1 MFCTIEDAWGQS
13 STRGQGSFGS
23 PNFSESQSNFLGLQS
38 SGRKSKEL
46 SNLSDNMSD
55 KLDNSLKNLDP
66 SSKIKSINNDKISN
80 KEMFEQSDKPESF
93 KLNEYTFHQEKNTN
107 NEEKKQDMYNKY
119 MELKEMF
126 EDKYSPVEEKVSE
139 VCLALDNHLSK
150 CERCRSKY
158 LFRSKSE
165 TKHLEQYNSSI
176 DLSKISLYINSNKDT
191 ITIFLFGVL
200 IILLLQLFSSK

>member
-1 MFCTIEDAWGQS
+1 MFCTIEDAWGISSLQGARPSASGSVLEPTSQESKESPHYLKDLQS
-13 STRGQGSFGS
+13 ST
-23 PNFSESQSNFLGLQS
+23 E
-38 SGRKSKEL
+38 
-46 SNLSDNMSD
+46 
-55 KLDNSLKNLDP
+55 
-66 SSKIKSINNDKISN
+66 IKSINNDKISN

-93 KLNEYTFHQEKNTN
+93 KLNEYTFHEKSTN
-107 NEEKKQDMYNKY
+107 NEEIKQDMYNKY

-126 EDKYSPVEEKVSE
+126 EDKYSPVEQKVSE

-158 LFRSKSE
+158 LLDNKQ
-165 TKHLEQYNSSI
+165 LESQQLNQYNNGI
-176 DLSKISLYINSNKDT
+176 DLSKISIYINSNKDT